1 MGTPIAKPSPPP
13 KYWPLAQHVLC
24 FECKGYNY
32 QGAVS
37 YKTEYWSDGY
47 EVFHS
52 ADTVV
57 ASNMEELCE
66 SYPSGGGW
74 RMGGGYT
81 PGFAQIARNLRVR
94 RALLDTLYCLC
105 FQPRIE
111 TLLDEA
117 VMAGRDELAMPP
129 QIAALILAFLGQMD
143 TAPNESRPPD
153 PCAREPVLLIE
164 SMLGDTIP
172 LVQISHYSGGN

>member
-117 VMAGRDELAMPP
+117 VMAGLAMIGMVEATVTRDDKTTTIRRFYLSSTAMGAVT
-129 QIAALILAFLGQMD
+129 IAAAVRAHWRIG
-143 TAPNESRPPD
+143 
-153 PCAREPVLLIE
+153 
-164 SMLGDTIP
+164 
-172 LVQISHYSGGN
+172 